1 MRGSWDLPFLTEAAA
16 TSFSSFGAASET
28 SSGGG
33 AEYRVRISGGGG
45 MASSG

>member
-1 MRGSWDLPFLTEAAA
+1 MLDWKRGEA
-16 TSFSSFGAASET
+16 TSFSSCGADSEM

-33 AEYRVRISGGGG
+33 AEYRVRISAGGG